1 MDIIDTPS
9 KEGVTVQSFG
19 ELPAKDAVKEEWLW
33 EFRGC
38 IRIISTD
45 FHEGVHY
52 ATRPE
57 HLIPIIDHLEQLH
70 ENGYVHGDIRAY
82 NMVLN
87 YPKPQDIIVDNGAC
101 QTPKGWLIDFDYGG
115 MISANPKY
123 PKGYVNDLKD
133 GSRKGVACDLIT
145 PNNDW
150 FALGR
155 LIFHFYH
162 LGHADTD
169 SALWSEDF
177 RNTNI
182 KLMIDFPAVFRKCNG
197 NYESLKDGPAKFLRD
212 YLQLATT
219 HGFVMELD
227 ETFLAS
233 LKECHLMEVN
243 QRNDSKGATG
253 SPPKPKH

>member
-1 MDIIDTPS
+1 M
-9 KEGVTVQSFG
+9 QSFG
-19 ELPAKDAVKEEWLW
+19 ELPAEDAVKEEWLW

-87 YPKPQDIIVDNGAC
+87 YPKTQDIIVDNAAC

-115 MISANPKY
+115 MISAYPKY

-133 GSRKGVACDLIT
+133 GSRNGVAGDLIT
-145 PNNDW
+145 PNDDW

-155 LIFHFYH
+155 LMFHFYR
-162 LGHADTD
+162 LGHPDKKNA
-169 SALWSEDF
+169 SWYEDV
-177 RNTNI
+177 NNAI
-182 KLMIDFPAVFRKCNG
+182 IISKLESYLPAVFRGCNG
-197 NYESLKDGPAKFLRD
+197 DYESLKDGPAKFLRD
-212 YLQLATT
+212 YLKLATT

-253 SPPKPKH
+253 SPLKPQH